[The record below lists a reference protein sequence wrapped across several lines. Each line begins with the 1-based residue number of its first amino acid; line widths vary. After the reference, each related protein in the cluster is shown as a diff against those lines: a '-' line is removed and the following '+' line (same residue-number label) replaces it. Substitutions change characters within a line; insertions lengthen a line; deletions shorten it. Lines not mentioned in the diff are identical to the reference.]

1 MELRLEIKLASVEEL
16 ATVARALSGLT
27 VGDVN
32 EAKVNVAQVF
42 EEFEAADDEMEEVE
56 SPYKAHPSEVKETPA
71 PKAPAK
77 SKAQTA
83 AEKKAE
89 KKAQEE
95 ADKANRIAQLKAGME
110 AQKNIGTQALDNRA
124 QVNNVQPEEPTEAI
138 VAEITALG
146 DKLMAFQGM
155 AIEAKQQLTAQIMQ
169 KVGVPQ
175 GKRPSQCEQPV
186 LGNFRNEYRAAV
198 NSIVNPVMGGLV

>member
-1 MELRLEIKLASVEEL
+1 MGCG
-16 ATVARALSGLT
+16 RADRGPEDS
-27 VGDVN
+27 
-32 EAKVNVAQVF
+32 
-42 EEFEAADDEMEEVE
+42 DEDR
-56 SPYKAHPSEVKETPA
+56 PA
-71 PKAPAK
+71 PATKT
-77 SKAQTA
+77 KAQTA

-124 QVNNVQPEEPTEAI
+124 QVNNVQTEEPTEAI